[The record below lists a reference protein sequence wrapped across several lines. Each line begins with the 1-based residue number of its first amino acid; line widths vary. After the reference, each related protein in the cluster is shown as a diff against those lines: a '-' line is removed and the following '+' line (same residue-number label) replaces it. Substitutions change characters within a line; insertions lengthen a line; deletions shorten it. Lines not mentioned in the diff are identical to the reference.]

1 MVGGRLEHGAAAG
14 GGQRGGA
21 PHPRRPADIALGN
34 DNKKMWLDGNR
45 NRDVHEQKTV
55 LTGSPFRSENT
66 PMKVNNKRLQQII
79 DELRELK
86 NLLSGQ
92 STWEAS
98 EESLKQYHELL
109 GEFEKIKKEIKSA
122 QGMAIPLPK
131 DVGKKPKL
139 KVSLFK

>member
-1 MVGGRLEHGAAAG
+1 
-14 GGQRGGA
+14 
-21 PHPRRPADIALGN
+21 
-34 DNKKMWLDGNR
+34 MWLDGNR

>member
-66 PMKVNNKRLQQII
+66 PTKVNIKRLQQII

-92 STWEAS
+92 ST
-98 EESLKQYHELL
+98 
-109 GEFEKIKKEIKSA
+109 
-122 QGMAIPLPK
+122 
-131 DVGKKPKL
+131 
-139 KVSLFK
+139 